1 MTKKTRATTQTISN
15 GENNLHFS
23 PFSTGRLIRQ
33 ILIKHLQAVIRGKS
47 ISSKNNMPP
56 PSFTWMTAGDATAA
70 GHGNLYSQSYTAILQ
85 DTVEKAFNALGIE
98 FIAKNY
104 GMGQYASGPELG
116 LCMNEVFGDDID
128 VLV

>member
-1 MTKKTRATTQTISN
+1 
-15 GENNLHFS
+15 
-23 PFSTGRLIRQ
+23 
-33 ILIKHLQAVIRGKS
+33 
-47 ISSKNNMPP
+47 
-56 PSFTWMTAGDATAA
+56 MTAGDATAA

-128 VLV
+128 VLVWDFASLQPSLEPIRRTVLWGECLHWY